1 MEENLRF
8 KLLSAIKRAEE
19 VEEEVDIVLKGQY
32 LEAYELLRD
41 SEDAGLTPAIVGPPG
56 VGKTLLCRYYAKRTG
71 RPFYWVTL
79 DENTKP
85 SHLIGAFNPAVVLDK
100 GFSLEAFEPGPLT
113 LAMIEGGVF
122 VANELNRASEYVQ
135 NVFLEP
141 LEERSY
147 YIAHVG
153 RVRATDEF
161 FFIASMN
168 PSELA
173 GVHRLSEALRDRIHV
188 WIALSY
194 PDRDTELEIVRMHC
208 RRYNLPKDVLD
219 KVYTIVSRT
228 RNHPELEKPASIR
241 STIAIA
247 KLVAERARKT
257 GNYDDDTIAEA
268 AFNVLVGTLK
278 ARPGI
283 RVEAVAK
290 SIIMEALKHKR

>member
-1 MEENLRF
+1 MEKNIKLRI
-8 KLLSAIKRAEE
+8 LSAVKKAEE
-19 VEEEVDIVLKGQY
+19 EEEEVDIVLKGQY
-32 LEAYELLRD
+32 LEAYELLKD

-56 VGKTLLCRYYAKRTG
+56 VGKTLLCRYYAKQTR
-71 RPFYWVTL
+71 RPFYWITL

-85 SHLIGAFNPAVVLDK
+85 SHLIGAFNPAIVLDR
-100 GFSLEAFEPGPLT
+100 GFSLDAFEPGPLT

-153 RVRATDEF
+153 RIKAADEF

-188 WIALSY
+188 WIALTY
-194 PDRDTELEIVRMHC
+194 PDKETELEIVKMHC
-208 RRYNLPKDVLD
+208 RKYNLPKDVLE
-219 KVYTIVSRT
+219 KVYDIISRT

-247 KLVAERARKT
+247 KLVAERAKKT
-257 GNYDDDTIAEA
+257 GEYNDSVIAEA
-268 AFNVLVGTLK
+268 AYNVLVGSLK

-283 RVEAVAK
+283 KVEAIAR
-290 SIIMEALKHKR
+290 SIIMEALKQRR

>member
-1 MEENLRF
+1 
-8 KLLSAIKRAEE
+8 
-19 VEEEVDIVLKGQY
+19 
-32 LEAYELLRD
+32 
-41 SEDAGLTPAIVGPPG
+41 
-56 VGKTLLCRYYAKRTG
+56 
-71 RPFYWVTL
+71 
-79 DENTKP
+79 
-85 SHLIGAFNPAVVLDK
+85 
-100 GFSLEAFEPGPLT
+100 
-113 LAMIEGGVF
+113 
-122 VANELNRASEYVQ
+122 
-135 NVFLEP
+135 
-141 LEERSY
+141 
-147 YIAHVG
+147 
-153 RVRATDEF
+153 
-161 FFIASMN
+161 MN